1 MKRLFILI
9 LIAAFVGSNVYL
21 ITTSFTFFNFFMFLL
36 LCYIL
41 VFTKR
46 EYDRNFIFVL
56 GIIGTFILI
65 GFIYLILFYRDFE
78 QIKDFIYMTYILN
91 IFFIIFTAIKES
103 KIDFFRS
110 FLNTLLT
117 IEFFL
122 LLIALFEAFT
132 GRHLPSST
140 YYYEKSIFIPT
151 TVFTNPNDLSAI
163 VVLFFP
169 VLYYLADY
177 FKSKSKKRFLTLMTI
192 AIVILTMSRVAMAML
207 LVYPLFNL
215 LIKRKLL
222 RFTFISFSLMVIFI
236 IIFNLKFKY
245 LPNENSLFV
254 RNYNRFITLV
264 NIKDNFSNKSSS
276 FNERSQV
283 LLIIWE
289 NPAEFIF
296 GKGFRAGAVI
306 IPEKKHLQIVD
317 PHSFFLE
324 VIYNFGYFAL
334 IPVALLIF
342 IPLYYSLKY
351 FGRNSI
357 YRLGLVQ
364 TFYFVILINVSS
376 SVFRFPLVWVPFAVS
391 YMMIITVN
399 DNILPEF

>member
-1 MKRLFILI
+1 
-9 LIAAFVGSNVYL
+9 
-21 ITTSFTFFNFFMFLL
+21 
-36 LCYIL
+36 
-41 VFTKR
+41 
-46 EYDRNFIFVL
+46 
-56 GIIGTFILI
+56 
-65 GFIYLILFYRDFE
+65 
-78 QIKDFIYMTYILN
+78 
-91 IFFIIFTAIKES
+91 
-103 KIDFFRS
+103 
-110 FLNTLLT
+110 
-117 IEFFL
+117 
-122 LLIALFEAFT
+122 
-132 GRHLPSST
+132 LPSSA
-140 YYYEKSIFIPT
+140 YFNEIKVFVPT

-177 FKSKSKKRFLTLMTI
+177 FKSRSKKRILSIITI

-207 LVYPLFNL
+207 LVFPLFNL

-222 RFTFISFSLMVIFI
+222 RFTFISFSLLVIFI
-236 IIFNLKFKY
+236 IIFNLNFKY
-245 LPNENSLFV
+245 LPNESSLYV

-306 IPEKKHLQIVD
+306 IPEKKHIQIVD

-342 IPLYYSLKY
+342 IPVYYSFKY
-351 FGRNSI
+351 FGRHSL
-357 YRLGLVQ
+357 YRLGLIQ

-399 DNILPEF
+399 DNILPES